1 MTFVYSCDY
10 HLFGKISPSF
20 KSGFSAKHVATAPPQ
35 RYVHN
40 FSVNHQTRSV
50 FLVVISKLTGVLK
63 TRVDVRFCLSPVYPQ
78 LVIRQAHNLDAV
90 SKHSDYV
97 TPCLKTP
104 TRIKTNWR
112 WRLAE
117 IFFFLWIPSRFP
129 RWLFWFPRRNSGFFQ
144 KKKMW
149 FGKSSSMK
157 FGWCKVSKSLDYS
170 KILSK
175 PKISRIL

>member
-1 MTFVYSCDY
+1 MDIVTFVYSYDY

-20 KSGFSAKHVATAPPQ
+20 KRGFSAKHIATLPPQ

-63 TRVDVRFCLSPVYPQ
+63 TRVDVKFCLSPVYPQ

-117 IFFFLWIPSRFP
+117 IFFSLNPFSLPSLTFLVSEKEFWIF
-129 RWLFWFPRRNSGFFQ
+129 
-144 KKKMW
+144 
-149 FGKSSSMK
+149 
-157 FGWCKVSKSLDYS
+157 SKAEDV
-170 KILSK
+170 IRE
-175 PKISRIL
+175 IIVD